1 MIKKYLNKFYNEFEH
16 EHRFLISLV
25 CSQLI
30 FIAIINLW
38 PESLNTEREYEEVFS
53 NEEIFVEDAIITR
66 QKTAP
71 ASPPKPQNPVPVPN
85 DEVIEEEIIFPDM
98 DDILT
103 DNPVQIENDVGKVG
117 NEEGVVGSPEQP
129 PGIVRIV
136 EPTTPEA
143 AKKHNIKAEIMVS
156 FLVGREGRVEELFIS
171 EIRLYEGDSYK
182 VVDEIGYGIMEA
194 VMEAAQKWRFRA
206 AKDEGEPVKTYV
218 RNSFT
223 FGF

>member
-1 MIKKYLNKFYNEFEH
+1 MIKKYLNKLYNEFEH

-30 FIAIINLW
+30 FIALINFW
-38 PESLNTEREYEEVFS
+38 PKSESDEREYEEIFR

-66 QKTAP
+66 QQTAP
-71 ASPPKPQNPVPVPN
+71 ASPPKPQTPVPVPN
-85 DEVIEEEIIFPDM
+85 DEIIEEEIDFPDL
-98 DDILT
+98 DDLFT
-103 DNPVQIENDVGKVG
+103 NDPVQIENDMGKVG

-136 EPTTPEA
+136 EPTTPDA
-143 AKKHNIKAEIMVS
+143 AKRQNIKAEIMVS
-156 FLVGREGRVEELFIS
+156 FLVGRDGSVEELFIS
-171 EIRLYEGDSYK
+171 EIRLYNGDSYE
-182 VVDEIGYGIMEA
+182 VVEEIGYGIMEA

-206 AKDEGEPVKTYV
+206 AKDEGQPVKTYV